1 MTAASTARP
10 GPLGRGVYVQITS
23 LSAST
28 ALSASFPA
36 GSGTIPGGS
45 TYTDFNVALIQA
57 ETQNV
62 RWRDDG
68 TAPTASVGHILA
80 AGETMFY
87 EGDMNNLKFIEVTTS
102 AKLNVTFY
110 VQAAGE

>member
-1 MTAASTARP
+1 MTAAATAQP
-10 GPLGRGVYVQITS
+10 GPLGRGSYVQITS
-23 LSAST
+23 LSAAV

-36 GSGTIPGGS
+36 GTGTIPGGG

-68 TAPTASVGHILA
+68 TAPTTTVGHILA
-80 AGETMFY
+80 AGESMFY
-87 EGDMNNLKFIEVTTS
+87 EGDMNNLKFIEVTAS

-110 VQAAGE
+110 TQVPGL